1 MTTGF
6 LARYANVRSAQEATI
21 ARALKDRHDMIVDG
35 VYVRSMELDLDKVRK
50 AAVVV
55 FVMLAVTTRQQLAS
69 RLPWRSRE

>member
-1 MTTGF
+1 
-6 LARYANVRSAQEATI
+6 
-21 ARALKDRHDMIVDG
+21 MIVDG